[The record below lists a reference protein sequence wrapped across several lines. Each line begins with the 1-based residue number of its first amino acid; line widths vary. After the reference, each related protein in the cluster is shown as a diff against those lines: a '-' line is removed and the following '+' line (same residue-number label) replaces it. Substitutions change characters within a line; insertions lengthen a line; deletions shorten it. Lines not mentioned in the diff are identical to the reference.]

1 MKAGTQVPETIDAYI
16 AAFPADVQKRL
27 QQLRKT
33 IAKHAMG
40 ATECISYQIPTFKL
54 EGNLV
59 HFAGYQKHIGF
70 YPGSAA
76 LVKFALELTDFAT
89 SKGTVQFPHDKAMPL
104 KLVERM
110 VQYRVLAN
118 LENAQLK
125 KGEKADKAAAKT
137 ATKATGKAPRK
148 SKE

>member
-1 MKAGTQVPETIDAYI
+1 MKAWDQVPETIDAYI

-59 HFAGYQKHIGF
+59 HFAAYKNHIGF
-70 YPGSAA
+70 YPGAAA
-76 LVKFALELTDFAT
+76 LAEFAPQLTGLAT
-89 SKGTVQFPHDKAMPL
+89 SKGTVQFAHGQPLPL
-104 KLVERM
+104 KLVEAI
-110 VQYRVLAN
+110 VQSRVRAN
-118 LENAQLK
+118 LEKAQ
-125 KGEKADKAAAKT
+125 A
-137 ATKATGKAPRK
+137 RK
-148 SKE
+148 SAKAKKEK